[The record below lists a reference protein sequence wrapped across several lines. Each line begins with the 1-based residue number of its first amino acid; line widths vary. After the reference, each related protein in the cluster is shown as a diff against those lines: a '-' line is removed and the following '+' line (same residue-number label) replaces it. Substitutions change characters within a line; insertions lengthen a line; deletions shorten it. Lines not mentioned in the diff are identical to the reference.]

1 MSIPPGLPFSF
12 EVDRPYLFLS
22 ASIQS
27 AECGLVLEIEL
38 NRAGVAL
45 KELLDEWE
53 RWRSEWAK
61 TVTM

>member
-12 EVDRPYLFLS
+12 EVDRPYSFLS